1 MKVLEKV
8 KTMPIEE
15 FYRVCNRLVK
25 EMGFRIRNGVYRE
38 NTVVF
43 DAFMPVPGGEIRYII
58 IFIRKDSF
66 NALDL
71 EDLVDFE
78 TLQIRWMIITTGRIE
93 ESAREK
99 VPENMDVTLMDGAD
113 FERLLLEFGI
123 VEEGRKEGSYLPSA
137 GKLDEELAWAEEFL
151 AAGNYQKAMEHVEQA
166 LRIKST
172 PRGLKIKARILNAL
186 GKYDEAVSILTG
198 VLESNVRDDEAWFI
212 LAEVLENMGRE
223 EEAEEA
229 YGQCVR
235 FNPRNLG
242 CWLNRGNI
250 LFSMG
255 KLDEALLCYEKALSI
270 RQDVP
275 DAWNNRGIVLKHL
288 GKYDEAMR
296 SYNAAL
302 KYDPDFARAYL
313 NKAILFFDMRRYEEA
328 ENAAYEYLK
337 REEGEDGYLLLANI
351 YLKRQMLGKAE
362 EMARRAL
369 EINPGSIEAR
379 KILRKITGGKAR
391 DVGEDL
397 KRSIGDILAMLPEGE
412 MDGVREAL
420 REAQELATSGD
431 LEGAKDKLEEAKK
444 LLRDYVDEQSLK
456 KALMEDIIEIA
467 QESGT
472 VVGDDLESMSLEEL
486 RDLRARLI
494 RNIKRRGAEEKT
506 REKLLESLKKIRQD
520 LERSG
525 LLNGE
530 IDAEIKA
537 AEEHINAGEF
547 TEAIEVLL
555 GISAKIERRRLD
567 EMREFLVEDT
577 RELLR
582 DAGMEIPGDLDSMDI
597 PRLRELRAEALE
609 KLKGG
614 KGSEEENALRTMVA
628 ALGGAVGAAGT
639 RGIRD
644 EVIGDIVELSRIAG
658 EEVPEDLESMG
669 LEELRDLRREIIER
683 LKTRAT
689 VEEESEGARYPG
701 GFAQVLL
708 ETGKIDL
715 LLSGDIDED
724 EYLANAIG
732 IIHFQR
738 GEYEKAAEQFKR
750 ALAINPELREAEF
763 NLGIALIKMGNEEEG
778 RMHLRRIGME
788 EFAERKI

>member
-337 REEGEDGYLLLANI
+337 REEGEEGYLLLANI

-520 LERSG
+520 LERGG

-537 AEEHINAGEF
+537 AEEHITAGEF

-689 VEEESEGARYPG
+689 VEEGSEEARYPG